1 MNAITHYLSSHLN
14 RFVDRRGSNFSAAC
28 CPFHDERNPSFSVNK
43 VSGSFVCF
51 ACGEKG
57 GLAELIVQI
66 EAISLNEAIKKAIY
80 IRGC

>member
-1 MNAITHYLSSHLN
+1 MNAITPYLSGKLK
-14 RFVDRRGSNFSAAC
+14 RLRDRRENIFLTAC
-28 CPFHDERNPSFSVNK
+28 CPFHGEKNPSFSVHK
-43 VSGSFVCF
+43 ASGSFVCF

-80 IRGC
+80 LRGC

>member
-1 MNAITHYLSSHLN
+1 MNAITYYLSSNLS
-14 RFVDRRGSNFSAAC
+14 RFGERRGSDFFKAC
-28 CPFHDERNPSFSVNK
+28 CPFHDEKNPSFSVHK

-80 IRGC
+80 LRGN